1 MSFFF
6 VCKSLVKPF
15 CYKSLYSMYEGRI
28 WTRPNRYEDQTGSGS
43 TLLGR
48 IWTRGQIGT
57 RIRQDPDPHYWVGF
71 GPAAK

>member
-6 VCKSLVKPF
+6 VCKTLVKPF
-15 CYKSLYSMYEGRI
+15 CYKSLYIMYEGWI

-48 IWTRGQIGT
+48 IWTRGQIGK
-57 RIRQDPDPHYWVGF
+57 RIRQDPDWVGF
-71 GPAAK
+71 GAK